1 MHETIVIP
9 GAVNPDRV
17 SQGVRFLRWEEARP
31 LILNGDLYIQF
42 KKYIGLKSS
51 GRTPWAV
58 IRKGISHHVVLEYH
72 SHLESAIL
80 SVSRLR
86 KEKIH
91 K

>member
-42 KKYIGLKSS
+42 KKYIGL
-51 GRTPWAV
+51 
-58 IRKGISHHVVLEYH
+58 
-72 SHLESAIL
+72 
-80 SVSRLR
+80 
-86 KEKIH
+86 
-91 K
+91 